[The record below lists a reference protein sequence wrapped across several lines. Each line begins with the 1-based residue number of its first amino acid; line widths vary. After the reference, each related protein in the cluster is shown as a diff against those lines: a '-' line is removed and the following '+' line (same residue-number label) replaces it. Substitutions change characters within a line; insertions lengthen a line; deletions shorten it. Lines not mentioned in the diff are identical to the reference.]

1 LYQQLTD
8 LTTAINALSANDKY
22 LLDLTNY
29 NKLLASYNEYVNSST
44 EVPVDPPEVV
54 PDDNTQ
60 KSVNILWIVLPSVLG
75 AVVVAAVVAVVVIVK
90 KRRGVR

>member
-1 LYQQLTD
+1 
-8 LTTAINALSANDKY
+8 
-22 LLDLTNY
+22 
-29 NKLLASYNEYVNSST
+29 
-44 EVPVDPPEVV
+44 VPVDPPEVV